1 MLKLIKSKSL
11 NNLNLT
17 QILKRN
23 DFLIKESYNNRYY
36 KKKSLSLIKNKLL
49 LEKLQYLIKITQIEF
64 LSNLPNDQVQKNL
77 NDNKSKTIKN
87 ILNNLKNDLFSLL
100 KSNIEKK
107 NKIQNDINNKKC
119 LLNSIIFGGNKPKI
133 DNQKEKNK
141 NKNKVSKELTNLKLL
156 NFKIENQ
163 IDYIDIMILLKLQ
176 NIKDLKSNKTDLD
189 DDYVEIFCDD
199 KKDKKDAF
207 DLLYEDLIDIRK
219 IFKSIVKKKYK
230 QNQDIERLNSEI
242 NYIKD
247 NYKYDQDGMNNIY
260 INTSDVIKE
269 TPREEYTQK
278 NQFTINKINN
288 NIEKK
293 NIKDLEKY
301 RNIIFNSIKKKNLEQ
316 INAIKDKNKYKI
328 INVNNIINININN

>member
-1 MLKLIKSKSL
+1 ML
-11 NNLNLT
+11 LNLSDFLYVKSYFPEKM
-17 QILKRN
+17 ILNRN
-23 DFLIKESYNNRYY
+23 FFLIKKSDNSRCNN
-36 KKKSLSLIKNKLL
+36 KKSLSLIKSKLL
-49 LEKLQYLIKITQIEF
+49 LEKILYLIKYTQIDY
-64 LSNLPNDQVQKNL
+64 LSNFPNNQIKKDL
-77 NDNKSKTIKN
+77 NGNKSKIIKN

-100 KSNIEKK
+100 KSNTDKK
-107 NKIQNDINNKKC
+107 NKIQEDINNKKY
-119 LLNSIIFGGNKPKI
+119 LLYKNIFGGSVSKVNMIKERNINKL
-133 DNQKEKNK
+133 
-141 NKNKVSKELTNLKLL
+141 SKELSNLKIL

-176 NIKDLKSNKTDLD
+176 NIKDLKNNKTDLD

-207 DLLYEDLIDIRK
+207 DLLHEDLIDIRK

-230 QNQDIERLNSEI
+230 QNQNIERLDSEI

-247 NYKYDQDGMNNIY
+247 NYKYDQDDINNIY
-260 INTSDVIKE
+260 INTSDVIRE
-269 TPREEYTQK
+269 TSKEEYTQT

-288 NIEKK
+288 NVEKR

-316 INAIKDKNKYKI
+316 INAIKDNNKYRI

>member
-1 MLKLIKSKSL
+1 MNKSKSF
-11 NNLNLT
+11 NNLSLT
-17 QILKRN
+17 HSLNRN
-23 DFLIKESYNNRYY
+23 FFLIKKSDNSRCNN
-36 KKKSLSLIKNKLL
+36 KKSLSLIKSKLL
-49 LEKLQYLIKITQIEF
+49 LEKILYLIKYTQIDY
-64 LSNLPNDQVQKNL
+64 LSNFPNNQIKKL
-77 NDNKSKTIKN
+77 NENKSKTMKN

-100 KSNIEKK
+100 KSNTDKK
-107 NKIQNDINNKKC
+107 NKIQEDINNKKY
-119 LLNSIIFGGNKPKI
+119 LLYKNIFGGSVSKVNMIKERNINKL
-133 DNQKEKNK
+133 
-141 NKNKVSKELTNLKLL
+141 SKELSNLKIL

-176 NIKDLKSNKTDLD
+176 NIKDLKNNKTDLD

-199 KKDKKDAF
+199 KKDKKDVF
-207 DLLYEDLIDIRK
+207 DLLHEDLIDIRN

-230 QNQDIERLNSEI
+230 QNQNIERLDSEI

-269 TPREEYTQK
+269 TPREEYTQT

-301 RNIIFNSIKKKNLEQ
+301 RNIIFNSINKINLEQ
-316 INAIKDKNKYKI
+316 INEIKKNNKNSV
-328 INVNNIINININN
+328 INVNNIIHININN

>member
-141 NKNKVSKELTNLKLL
+141 NKNKVSKELTNWILL

-176 NIKDLKSNKTDLD
+176 NIKDLKSNKADLD

-199 KKDKKDAF
+199 KKDKKDVF
-207 DLLYEDLIDIRK
+207 DLLHEDLIDIRN

-230 QNQDIERLNSEI
+230 QNQNIERLDSEI

-247 NYKYDQDGMNNIY
+247 NYKYDQDDINNIY
-260 INTSDVIKE
+260 INTSDVIRE
-269 TPREEYTQK
+269 TSKEEYTQT
-278 NQFTINKINN
+278 NQFTINNINN
-288 NIEKK
+288 NIEKR
-293 NIKDLEKY
+293 NSKDLEKY
-301 RNIIFNSIKKKNLEQ
+301 RNIIFNSINKINLEQ
-316 INAIKDKNKYKI
+316 INEIKKNNKNSV
-328 INVNNIINININN
+328 INVNNIIHININN

>member
-141 NKNKVSKELTNLKLL
+141 NKNKVSKELTNLK
-156 NFKIENQ
+156 
-163 IDYIDIMILLKLQ
+163 
-176 NIKDLKSNKTDLD
+176 
-189 DDYVEIFCDD
+189 
-199 KKDKKDAF
+199 
-207 DLLYEDLIDIRK
+207 
-219 IFKSIVKKKYK
+219 
-230 QNQDIERLNSEI
+230 
-242 NYIKD
+242 
-247 NYKYDQDGMNNIY
+247 
-260 INTSDVIKE
+260 
-269 TPREEYTQK
+269 
-278 NQFTINKINN
+278 
-288 NIEKK
+288 
-293 NIKDLEKY
+293 
-301 RNIIFNSIKKKNLEQ
+301 
-316 INAIKDKNKYKI
+316 
-328 INVNNIINININN
+328 

>member
-1 MLKLIKSKSL
+1 MNKSKSF
-11 NNLNLT
+11 NNLSLT
-17 QILKRN
+17 HSLNRN
-23 DFLIKESYNNRYY
+23 FFLIKKSDNSRCNN
-36 KKKSLSLIKNKLL
+36 KKSLSLIKSKLL
-49 LEKLQYLIKITQIEF
+49 LEKILYLIKYTQIDY
-64 LSNLPNDQVQKNL
+64 LSNFPNNQIKKL
-77 NDNKSKTIKN
+77 NENKSKTMKN

-100 KSNIEKK
+100 KSNTDKK
-107 NKIQNDINNKKC
+107 NKIQEDINNKKY
-119 LLNSIIFGGNKPKI
+119 LLYKNIFGGSVSKVNMIKERNINKL
-133 DNQKEKNK
+133 
-141 NKNKVSKELTNLKLL
+141 SKELSNLKIL

-176 NIKDLKSNKTDLD
+176 NIKDLKNNKTDLD

-207 DLLYEDLIDIRK
+207 DLLHEDLIDIRK

-269 TPREEYTQK
+269 TPREEYTQT

>member
-176 NIKDLKSNKTDLD
+176 NIKDLKSNKADLD

>member
-100 KSNIEKK
+100 KSNTDKK
-107 NKIQNDINNKKC
+107 NKMQEDINNKKY
-119 LLNSIIFGGNKPKI
+119 LLNKNIFGGSVSKVNMI
-133 DNQKEKNK
+133 KEKNI
-141 NKNKVSKELTNLKLL
+141 NKLSKELSNLKLL

-176 NIKDLKSNKTDLD
+176 NIKDLKNNKTDLD

-199 KKDKKDAF
+199 KKDKKDVF
-207 DLLYEDLIDIRK
+207 DLLHEDLIDIRN
-219 IFKSIVKKKYK
+219 IFKSIVKK
-230 QNQDIERLNSEI
+230 N
-242 NYIKD
+242 
-247 NYKYDQDGMNNIY
+247 
-260 INTSDVIKE
+260 
-269 TPREEYTQK
+269 
-278 NQFTINKINN
+278 INKI
-288 NIEKK
+288 
-293 NIKDLEKY
+293 
-301 RNIIFNSIKKKNLEQ
+301 
-316 INAIKDKNKYKI
+316 KI
-328 INVNNIINININN
+328 

>member
-119 LLNSIIFGGNKPKI
+119 LLNSIIFGRNKPKI

-176 NIKDLKSNKTDLD
+176 NIKDLKSNKADLD

-207 DLLYEDLIDIRK
+207 DLLHEDLIDIRK

-269 TPREEYTQK
+269 TPREEYTQT

-328 INVNNIINININN
+328 ININNIINININN